1 MMRFNY
7 FLNQLVIANANVST
21 KKKLGREITI
31 GKQSSRG
38 VLEKGGLKNFINFT
52 GEHLCQNTDAW
63 NFIKKGILAQVFS
76 CEFYKIFKNT
86 FFYRTPLVTPSDN
99 KYFILNES

>member
-7 FLNQLVIANANVST
+7 FLNQLVIANANVSI

-52 GEHLCQNTDAW
+52 GEHLCQNTF
-63 NFIKKGILAQVFS
+63 FISVAV
-76 CEFYKIFKNT
+76 
-86 FFYRTPLVTPSDN
+86 
-99 KYFILNES
+99 